1 MDANNTG
8 IFFGGGVLRAS
19 KVRNSSIE
27 LLKVLA
33 MALIILS
40 HSVPKAG
47 LSELAHSGVIDVS
60 LATSD
65 VQEFIA
71 ILCAYLGQI
80 GNAIFIVCSAW
91 FLLDSNRINLSKVTS
106 IVLDCLLISVFML
119 GVFLCFGYRFPLKM
133 IVRQFMPTILGTNWF
148 ITTYIIFYMIHPY
161 LNRVINNLKQKEHF
175 IVNITFA
182 VFYCIL
188 AVIKDS
194 LLYFNKLLGFIII
207 YFFVAYMKKYMEN
220 FMNSRKIN
228 LMILISNIVGLFAL
242 VLVTDIVG
250 LMLPLFSD
258 KVSLWCKFW
267 NPLMI
272 AIGISAF
279 NLAKMKTYKNERI
292 NFLSSLSMLV
302 LCFHCNPL
310 VMLYFRFDFFEYI
323 YRQFTFQHILLWI
336 LLFALFLAVTSIL
349 LSYIYKKS
357 VAKTTKKW
365 GEKISS
371 KINVVCDTLFI
382 YSHMLDKS

>member
-1 MDANNTG
+1 
-8 IFFGGGVLRAS
+8 
-19 KVRNSSIE
+19 
-27 LLKVLA
+27 
-33 MALIILS
+33 
-40 HSVPKAG
+40 
-47 LSELAHSGVIDVS
+47 
-60 LATSD
+60 
-65 VQEFIA
+65 
-71 ILCAYLGQI
+71 
-80 GNAIFIVCSAW
+80 
-91 FLLDSNRINLSKVTS
+91 
-106 IVLDCLLISVFML
+106 
-119 GVFLCFGYRFPLKM
+119 
-133 IVRQFMPTILGTNWF
+133 
-148 ITTYIIFYMIHPY
+148 
-161 LNRVINNLKQKEHF
+161 
-175 IVNITFA
+175 
-182 VFYCIL
+182 
-188 AVIKDS
+188 
-194 LLYFNKLLGFIII
+194 
-207 YFFVAYMKKYMEN
+207 
-220 FMNSRKIN
+220 MNSRKIN

-349 LSYIYKKS
+349 LSFIYKKS

>member
-1 MDANNTG
+1 
-8 IFFGGGVLRAS
+8 
-19 KVRNSSIE
+19 
-27 LLKVLA
+27 
-33 MALIILS
+33 
-40 HSVPKAG
+40 
-47 LSELAHSGVIDVS
+47 
-60 LATSD
+60 
-65 VQEFIA
+65 
-71 ILCAYLGQI
+71 
-80 GNAIFIVCSAW
+80 
-91 FLLDSNRINLSKVTS
+91 
-106 IVLDCLLISVFML
+106 
-119 GVFLCFGYRFPLKM
+119 
-133 IVRQFMPTILGTNWF
+133 
-148 ITTYIIFYMIHPY
+148 MIHPY

-349 LSYIYKKS
+349 LSFIYKKS